1 MIPPLALMFLIMV
14 LSSIPM
20 DGSARNLKFLTDLN
34 PTVQNLFHIPLFGL
48 LGYLWLNSLS
58 MIISSYIFCISSAFL
73 ICVSFGIADEIYQ
86 TFIPGR
92 FGGLQD
98 ILLNL
103 LGVTLAI
110 VVFTLQKRVK
120 PSKP

>member
-1 MIPPLALMFLIMV
+1 
-14 LSSIPM
+14 
-20 DGSARNLKFLTDLN
+20 
-34 PTVQNLFHIPLFGL
+34 
-48 LGYLWLNSLS
+48 
-58 MIISSYIFCISSAFL
+58 L